1 MSANDRQVGGDHYT
15 NMAVEPWDVIATW
28 PIEQQI
34 GFFRGNAIKYLLRM
48 GSKDEQLQEIRK
60 AAHYIEK
67 LIEVLQEE
75 DDDEA

>member
-15 NMAVEPWDVIATW
+15 NMAVEPWDVVATW

-34 GFFRGNAIKYLLRM
+34 GFFRGNAVKYLLRV
-48 GSKDEQLQEIRK
+48 GSKDEPLQEIRK